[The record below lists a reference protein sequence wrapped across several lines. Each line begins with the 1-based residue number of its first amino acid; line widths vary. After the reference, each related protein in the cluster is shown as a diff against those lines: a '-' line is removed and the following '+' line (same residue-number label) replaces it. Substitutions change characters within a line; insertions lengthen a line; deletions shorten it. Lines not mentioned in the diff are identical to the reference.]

1 MIYDVAIIGGGIAG
15 ISAAANLAPLGSVVL
30 LEAEPI
36 LGYHATGRSAALYTE
51 CYGPGIIPRLTM
63 ASRPFFT
70 DGAEVFG
77 TPRGVM
83 FAGTR
88 AQAAVTANLFT
99 TYSGMVPDLEQISK
113 AEITEMCSAID
124 TSVITHGLLEPR
136 AMDLD
141 VSGIEQAFR
150 KKAIDHGTDII
161 VNAPVTDLRR
171 STRWEIRSGAGDIKA
186 HVIVNAAG
194 AWADDV
200 ALLGGI
206 TPLGLRPLN
215 RSAFLTSPA
224 SDPRRWPM
232 VVDVEEQWY
241 FKPEGQNLLGS
252 AASELPSPP
261 TDARADEEDVA
272 RGIERINAVTSLGI
286 RTVTTAWAGLRTFTP
301 DRTPAVGFDADDPT
315 FFWLVGQGGY
325 GIKTSPAMGQLTAG
339 LISHGTVPDDLLPF
353 GITAGELDPARF
365 RPHRRPSLP
374 AR

>member
-30 LEAEPI
+30 LEAESI

-51 CYGPGIIPRLTM
+51 CYGPGVIPRLTM

-70 DGAEVFG
+70 EGAVDFG

-83 FAGTR
+83 FAATKS
-88 AQAAVTANLFT
+88 QAGITAELHT
-99 TYSGMVPDLEQISK
+99 KYSVMVPDLARISK
-113 AEITEMCSAID
+113 AEIRDMCPAID
-124 TSVITHGLLEPR
+124 TSVISHGLFEPR

-150 KKAIDHGTDII
+150 RKAIDHGADII
-161 VNAPVTDLRR
+161 LGTRVTEIRR
-171 STRWEIRSGAGDIKA
+171 STRWDLLSGVGDVSA
-186 HVIVNAAG
+186 RVIVNAAG
-194 AWADDV
+194 AWADAV
-200 ALLGGI
+200 ALLAGI
-206 TPLGLRPLN
+206 APLGVRPLK
-215 RSAFLTSPA
+215 RSAFLTSPS

-232 VVDVEEQWY
+232 VVDVDEQWY

-261 TDARADEEDVA
+261 MDARADEEDVA
-272 RGIERINAVTSLGI
+272 RGIERINAVTSLDIG
-286 RTVTTAWAGLRTFTP
+286 TVRSTWAGLRTFTP

-339 LISHGTVPDDLLPF
+339 LISNNIVPDALAEL

-365 RPHRRPSLP
+365 RRPQRPFQP
-374 AR
+374 AI